1 MIALPGNCGIIHLS
15 AYENTMERGLGS
27 RKMSQSNVKKYRH
40 ELKYQITDAQ
50 VQLLKNRIN
59 HLIPADAHAGPDGVY
74 SIRSLYFDDYENRC
88 LRENE
93 DGTDPREKFRIRIY
107 NHSIQRITLE
117 CKRKE
122 RGKTHKTSCPLTEE
136 QTRMLMA
143 GKTLPDIASQPPLLQ
158 KLTMQMLTRRMRPVV
173 IVEYDR
179 IPYVYKNG
187 NVRITLDTN
196 IRSSSAVAQFLDS
209 QIPTRPVLGTGQQ
222 LLEVKYDEYLPDFIY
237 RNLQLHSL
245 RQTAFSKYYICR
257 KYIR

>member
-1 MIALPGNCGIIHLS
+1 MPEA
-15 AYENTMERGLGS
+15 AAR
-27 RKMSQSNVKKYRH
+27 KYRH
-40 ELKYQITDAQ
+40 ELKYEITDAQ
-50 VQLLKNRIN
+50 LQLLKNRIT
-59 HLIPADAHAGPDGVY
+59 HLIPQDSHAGPSGSY
-74 SIRSLYFDDYENRC
+74 NIRSLYFDDQYDRC

-107 NHSIQRITLE
+107 NHSVDRITLE

-122 RGKTHKTSCPLTEE
+122 RGKTHKTSCPLTID
-136 QTRMLMA
+136 QTRQLMR
-143 GKTLPDIASQPPLLQ
+143 GIPLGDIASQPPLLQ
-158 KLTMQMLTRRMRPVV
+158 KLTVQMLTRRLRPVV

-179 IPYVYKNG
+179 VPYIYKNG

-196 IRSSSAVAQFLDS
+196 ISSSSAVDRFLEKS
-209 QIPTRPVLGTGQQ
+209 IPKRPVLSVGQQ

-257 KYIR
+257 KYTR

>member
-1 MIALPGNCGIIHLS
+1 MIQPKQL
-15 AYENTMERGLGS
+15 
-27 RKMSQSNVKKYRH
+27 KFRH

-50 VQLLKNRIN
+50 VQLLKNRIT
-59 HLIPADAHAGPDGVY
+59 HLIPPDRHAGPSGTY
-74 SIRSLYFDDYENRC
+74 TIRSLYFDDYEDRC

-107 NHSIQRITLE
+107 NHSTDRIMLE

-122 RGKTHKTSCPLTEE
+122 RGKTHKTSCPLTVE
-136 QTRMLMA
+136 QTRLLMA
-143 GKTLPDIASQPPLLQ
+143 GKPLPDIGTQHPVLR
-158 KLTMQMLTRRMRPVV
+158 KLTMLMLTRRMHPVV

-196 IRSSSAVAQFLDS
+196 IRSSAAVGSFLDETIQS
-209 QIPTRPVLGTGQQ
+209 RPVLGLGQQ

-237 RNLQLHSL
+237 RSLQLHSL
-245 RQTAFSKYYICR
+245 RQTAFSKYYVCR

>member
-1 MIALPGNCGIIHLS
+1 M
-15 AYENTMERGLGS
+15 M
-27 RKMSQSNVKKYRH
+27 QSKFNKFRH

-50 VQLLKNRIN
+50 VAMLQNRIR
-59 HLIPADAHAGPDGVY
+59 HLIPMDSHVGQAGTY
-74 SIRSLYFDDYENRC
+74 RIRSLYFDDYEDRC

-107 NHSIQRITLE
+107 NASSQRITLE

-122 RGKTHKTSCPLTEE
+122 RGKTHKSACPLTVE
-136 QTRMLMA
+136 QTKLRMA
-143 GKTLPDIASQPPLLQ
+143 GKILPDIGSQPPVLR
-158 KLTMQMLTRRMRPVV
+158 KLTLQMMTRRMRPVV

-196 IRSSSAVAQFLDS
+196 ITSSSAVERFLEPD
-209 QIPTRPVLGTGQQ
+209 ILPRPVLPAGQQ

-237 RNLQLHSL
+237 RSLQLHSL
-245 RQTAFSKYYICR
+245 RQTAFSKYAICR
-257 KYIR
+257 KYTK